1 MLQDKEFLQQ
11 IKERVVIEEDPEKLP
26 KGEKRDGL
34 DIDEGMLMAG
44 LSMFENSF

>member
-1 MLQDKEFLQQ
+1 MTVCSF
-11 IKERVVIEEDPEKLP
+11 IKKGIEEDPEKLP

-44 LSMFENSF
+44 LSMFENTF